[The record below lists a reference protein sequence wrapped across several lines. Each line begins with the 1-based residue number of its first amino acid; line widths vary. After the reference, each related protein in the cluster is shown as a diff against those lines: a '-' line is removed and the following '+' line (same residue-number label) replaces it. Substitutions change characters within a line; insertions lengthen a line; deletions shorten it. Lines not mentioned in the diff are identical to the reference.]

1 MKPHCQWYLEL
12 INAQNRRS
20 FLAKQYK
27 LPVTELHTPPKQIH
41 NNKYPNRNNNNRP
54 VACKCRVIRI
64 RNSETQQ
71 PPTLFSIYLHFEPRA
86 HLSSVQVL
94 LRPTFH
100 NTVCLSVSQS
110 IAELYLLH
118 APADDDAV
126 PNWVKWIQI
135 SFLTYSYWMIFMQK
149 QNTHNLWFTMV
160 LAQVVTTTIILD
172 LCTITYLVFTLHTK
186 APLCNES
193 EIETLS
199 PARWFSKSALFY
211 QRFSTS
217 GCWQDTS
224 TSSSCC
230 TTQVREIKDKRTLM
244 SIMKWQFPRKLF
256 KTQIFYREINL
267 RLILHPRNIY
277 YQCP

>member
-27 LPVTELHTPPKQIH
+27 LPMTELHTPPKQIH

-100 NTVCLSVSQS
+100 NTVCLSVCQS
-110 IAELYLLH
+110 VNSRALLIARTGGWWRGAKLSEMNSNL
-118 APADDDAV
+118 
-126 PNWVKWIQI
+126 I
-135 SFLTYSYWMIFMQK
+135 SHIF
-149 QNTHNLWFTMV
+149 
-160 LAQVVTTTIILD
+160 ILND
-172 LCTITYLVFTLHTK
+172 IYAETKHT
-186 APLCNES
+186 
-193 EIETLS
+193 
-199 PARWFSKSALFY
+199 
-211 QRFSTS
+211 
-217 GCWQDTS
+217 
-224 TSSSCC
+224 
-230 TTQVREIKDKRTLM
+230 
-244 SIMKWQFPRKLF
+244 
-256 KTQIFYREINL
+256 
-267 RLILHPRNIY
+267 
-277 YQCP
+277 